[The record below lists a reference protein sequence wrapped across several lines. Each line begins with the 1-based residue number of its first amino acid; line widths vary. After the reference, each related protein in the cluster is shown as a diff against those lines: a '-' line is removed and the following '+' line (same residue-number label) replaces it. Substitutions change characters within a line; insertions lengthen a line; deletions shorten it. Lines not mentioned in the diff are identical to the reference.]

1 MDPGS
6 ARQRRLSGMTRGD
19 EIAGNGCP
27 PMRRC
32 ASVAGMTS
40 FCLFTTAIGTCA
52 LVWQS
57 ERIVAAQLPERDE
70 DTARRRL
77 GRRFPDSIEA
87 DPPGF
92 VRQAIEDVVALLAG
106 GQRDLSHLP
115 IDLSATPEFNRR
127 VYAVALA
134 IPPGETLTYG
144 EVAARIGEPGA
155 ARAVGVALGQ
165 NPIPIIVP
173 CHRVLAA
180 GGKTGGFSADGGVE
194 TKLKILTIE
203 KARTST
209 EPSLFGDLPLQAK
222 RR

>member
-1 MDPGS
+1 ME
-6 ARQRRLSGMTRGD
+6 QQH
-19 EIAGNGCP
+19 
-27 PMRRC
+27 
-32 ASVAGMTS
+32 
-40 FCLFTTAIGTCA
+40 FCLFDTAIGACA
-52 LVWQS
+52 LVWQG

-70 DTARRRL
+70 AAARRRL
-77 GRRFPDSIEA
+77 AKRFPDGSEA
-87 DPPGF
+87 EPAPF
-92 VRQAIEDVVALLAG
+92 VQRAIADITALLAG
-106 GQRDLSHLP
+106 EKRDLAHLP
-115 IDLSATPEFNRR
+115 IDLSAAPTFNRR

-203 KARTST
+203 QARTSR
-209 EPSLFGDLPLQAK
+209 EPSLFDSLPLEA
-222 RR
+222 RRR

>member
-1 MDPGS
+1 VPSPGEPS
-6 ARQRRLSGMTRGD
+6 YCR
-19 EIAGNGCP
+19 
-27 PMRRC
+27 PMQNI
-32 ASVAGMTS
+32 
-40 FCLFTTAIGTCA
+40 CLFTTAIGSCA
-52 LVWQS
+52 LVWQGD
-57 ERIVAAQLPERDE
+57 RIIAAQLPERDE
-70 DTARRRL
+70 DAARRRL
-77 GRRFPDSIEA
+77 AKRFPDAVEA
-87 DPPGF
+87 EPSPF
-92 VRQAIEDVVALLAG
+92 VQQAIDDVVALLAG
-106 GQRDLSHLP
+106 ERRDLAHLP
-115 IDLSATPEFNRR
+115 IDLSETPEFNRR

-203 KARTST
+203 RARTSP
-209 EPSLFGDLPLQAK
+209 EPSLFDALPLQA
-222 RR
+222 RQR